1 MITDDNSLS
10 KVGME
15 CALKV
20 AALDISDDLREV
32 HEELI
37 RTAKILRSIT
47 SQLSDGITKAEE
59 TGSQLVFTAG
69 DKGICEYLDDSLI
82 PLMKLERDLS
92 EIVENYNSIFNGFIR
107 TAMPKAW
114 NSASSDGLSD
124 IAGDDDQ

>member
-20 AALDISDDLREV
+20 AALDISDDLREA
-32 HEELI
+32 HESFIRSAKLI
-37 RTAKILRSIT
+37 KVLTD
-47 SQLSDGITKAEE
+47 QLSVGTMKADEE
-59 TGSQLVFTAG
+59 GSELHCTRG
-69 DKGICEYLDDSLI
+69 DVKLWEYLDNSLI
-82 PLMKLERDLS
+82 PLMKLEKELS

-114 NSASSDGLSD
+114 NSASSEGSD